1 MPLIVALLAAIS
13 IHAPHTRSD
22 TGWDSYAHPSG
33 YFNPRSSYEERPLCL
48 DSHEFFHISI
58 HAPHTRSDRKH
69 IRSFI
74 GNNISIHAPH
84 TRSDPHMMFASL
96 STCFDFNPRSSYEE
110 RRETWHLRQQL
121 STFQSTL
128 LIRGATRFSSDGC
141 STYSISIHA
150 PHTRSD
156 LRVYSII
163 VFLLKFQSTLLIR
176 GATDDI
182 LQMLWDDG
190 ISIHAPHTRSDLSVS
205 PQARR

>member
-128 LIRGATRFSSDGC
+128 LIRGATPCPECLNLIRC
-141 STYSISIHA
+141 ISIHA

-156 LRVYSII
+156 EIFLRWMFY
-163 VFLLKFQSTLLIR
+163 
-176 GATDDI
+176 I
-182 LQMLWDDG
+182 LHFNPRSSYEERLARILNHCFPPQ
-190 ISIHAPHTRSDLSVS
+190 ISIHAPHTRSDG
-205 PQARR
+205 